1 MCGIAG
7 ILTSQT
13 LPTHLENELKGM
25 QKTLRHRGP
34 DDQGVWLSMKKQAGF
49 VHTRLSILDLSDA
62 GHQPMSLPDVPLTIT
77 FNGEI
82 YNFRELRAAL
92 EAGGVVFHTRTDTEV
107 LLRLYQAHGEKM
119 VSMLRGMFAFA
130 IWNEESQSAFLA
142 RDPFGIKP
150 LYYHAGADG
159 RLVFAS
165 ELRVLARSSL
175 VSREIDRGAMLRYL
189 KSGSVA
195 EPATLLRDVRSLEA
209 GHTLVWQRG
218 EVKKTRYWHM
228 HFEAASIEAGEA
240 VHLCREALLD
250 SVTAHFVSDVPV
262 GIFLSGGIDS
272 TALLAMATRL
282 GYRGVSTFS
291 VGVDD
296 HALDESG
303 VAARTAAFFGS
314 THHELAMN
322 SRLAEQSFAGYMESM
337 DQPSVDGLN
346 TYTVAAF
353 AKSQG
358 MKVVLSGLG
367 GDEFFG
373 GYPSFQ
379 KIPRL
384 ISMGKAV
391 HSVPGLASLS
401 SILLQNPVLPSRI
414 RRLGA
419 FLDGR
424 PSVSEAYRAFRGI
437 FSQREATG
445 LVQAI
450 TGSKE
455 GIEPPPPYEAF
466 EVTDQAD
473 AISTCEVSYY
483 MRNQLLRDSD
493 VMSMRHGLE
502 LRVPLVDKVL
512 FETISRIPSQFR
524 IRAGKQLLLDAV
536 PEVPEWVKNQPKR
549 GFMFP
554 FEKWLSDR
562 WGNEFKDAAAVLPGA
577 SPPWYQVWTV
587 FMLQQWL
594 KGI

>member
-7 ILTSQT
+7 ILHPQILST
-13 LPTHLENELKGM
+13 PLEHELRSM
-25 QKTLRHRGP
+25 QEMLLHRGP
-34 DDQGVWLSMKKQAGF
+34 DDQGIWFSPLKQAGF

-62 GHQPMSLPDVPLTIT
+62 GHQPMSLPDIPLTIT

-82 YNFRELRAAL
+82 YNFRELRASL
-92 EAGGVVFHTRTDTEV
+92 EAKGIVFHTQTDTEV
-107 LLRLYQAHGEKM
+107 LLRLYQCHGEEM
-119 VSMLRGMFAFA
+119 VAMLRGMFAFA
-130 IWNEESQSAFLA
+130 IWDERSHSAFLA

-159 RLVFAS
+159 TLVFAS
-165 ELRVLARSSL
+165 ELRALARGNL
-175 VSREIDRGAMLRYL
+175 VSREIDRSAMLRYL

-195 EPATLLRDVRSLEA
+195 EPATLLRDVRCLEA
-209 GHTLVWQRG
+209 GHTLSWRREG
-218 EVKKTRYWHM
+218 IKTRCYWHVG
-228 HFEAASIEAGEA
+228 FESAEIEAVEAA
-240 VHLCREALLD
+240 HLCRESLLD
-250 SVTAHFVSDVPV
+250 SVMAHFVSDVPV

-272 TALLAMATRL
+272 TVLLALATKL
-282 GYRGVSTFS
+282 GHRGVSTFS

-296 HALDESG
+296 QALDESG
-303 VAARTAAFFGS
+303 IASRTAAFFGA
-314 THHELAMN
+314 THHELGMN
-322 SRLAEQSFAGYMESM
+322 SRLAEQSFASYLESM

-346 TYTVAAF
+346 TFTVAAF
-353 AKSQG
+353 ARSQG

-384 ISMGKAV
+384 VDMGKAA
-391 HSVPGLASLS
+391 HAVPGLASLCS
-401 SILLQNPVLPSRI
+401 ALLQIPAMPSRF
-414 RRLGA
+414 RRLGD
-419 FLDGR
+419 FLGGK

-455 GIEPPPPYEAF
+455 EIEPPPRF
-466 EVTDQAD
+466 ETFDMANKAD
-473 AISTCEVSYY
+473 AVSACEVSYY

-502 LRVPLVDKVL
+502 LRVPFVDKVL
-512 FETISRIPSQFR
+512 FESISKIPSRFR
-524 IRAGKQLLLDAV
+524 IQAGKQLLLDAV
-536 PEVPEWVKNQPKR
+536 PEVPDWVKNQPKR

-554 FEKWLSDR
+554 FDKWLSER
-562 WGNEFKDAAAVLPGA
+562 WGNEFKDAAAVLPGTN
-577 SPPWYQVWTV
+577 PPWYQVWTV

-594 KGI
+594 KGL